1 MRGQASGSR
10 PATSRRRRRAKRCA
24 AAKEPVAGSHRKGT
38 SAKRRSASTLSAN
51 GDSSEPQSTHASR
64 LPWTRGDAVTCAP
77 AWWGAGRASP
87 TDTLVIPRRRRQWLR
102 QPAMAQRERLM
113 TGLRRGWRT
122 RSAGALPPPA
132 SFPHSAK
139 SSLLLNQR
147 VHANDVD
154 SAVRHGA
161 CVSSGRAVDVDRH
174 HGRRTARG
182 REYSLQRDA
191 ALGHVGV
198 VPQQQRVQAVDLAGH
213 TVFNGHEDA
222 CDLALVLGERSIEL
236 RVNHVR
242 IGPGD
247 RLREHPGARG
257 TDGRRREFLVPSVSL
272 TRISVLPILSV
283 ADDCR
288 IIGAERVVHK
298 RIRRFVDVLGV
309 DEDGRL
315 RLTITRV
322 AHIARLEHHLSDT
335 SAVLAL
341 VALVAVVPLV
351 ALVTVV
357 AVITLVA
364 LVTVITL
371 V

>member
-1 MRGQASGSR
+1 MRGQVNGSR
-10 PATSRRRRRAKRCA
+10 PATSRRRRRAKRWA

-51 GDSSEPQSTHASR
+51 GDSSEPQSTHASP
-64 LPWTRGDAVTCAP
+64 LSWTRSDVVTWAP
-77 AWWGAGRASP
+77 EWWGAGRASP
-87 TDTLVIPRRRRQWLR
+87 TDSLVIPRRRRQWLR

-122 RSAGALPPPA
+122 RSVGALPSPA

-139 SSLLLNQR
+139 SLLLNER
-147 VHANDVD
+147 VQANDVD

-161 CVSSGRAVDVDRH
+161 CVSSRRAVDVDRH
-174 HGRRTARG
+174 QGRRTARG

-315 RLTITRV
+315 RL
-322 AHIARLEHHLSDT
+322 AIARVPGIAQFEAHFSHASPM
-335 SAVLAL
+335 LAL
-341 VALVAVVPLV
+341 VALVALVSVV
-351 ALVTVV
+351 ALVTFVPLS
-357 AVITLVA
+357 AF
-364 LVTVITL
+364 
-371 V
+371 

>member
-113 TGLRRGWRT
+113 TGLRRGWRS
-122 RSAGALPPPA
+122 RSVRALPSPA
-132 SFPHSAK
+132 SFSHSAK
-139 SSLLLNQR
+139 SSLLLNER

-161 CVSSGRAVDVDRH
+161 CVSSRRAVDVDRH

-182 REYSLQRDA
+182 REYSLQRDS

-222 CDLALVLGERSIEL
+222 CDLALVLGEGSIEL

-242 IGPGD
+242 IGPRD
-247 RLREHPGARG
+247 RLREHRGARG
-257 TDGRRREFLVPSVSL
+257 IDGHRREFLVPSVSL
-272 TRISVLPILSV
+272 TRIPVLSV
-283 ADDCR
+283 TDDCR

-309 DEDGRL
+309 DEDGGL

-335 SAVLAL
+335 SAMLAL
-341 VALVAVVPLV
+341 VALVAVV
-351 ALVTVV
+351 
-357 AVITLVA
+357 TLVA
-364 LVTVITL
+364 LRSIGTRGAVFSVTDDGGV
-371 V
+371 